1 MVLKMNTKNF
11 FTNKKLIYWIIFIL
25 YAILNFIFLLNHE
38 PWRDE
43 VHSWLMAKE
52 LSIPELIVESRYDGH
67 PILWHLIL
75 MPFAKLNFPI
85 ITLNLIS
92 YIVLLVTVW
101 LFLFKTDV
109 NFIIKVFATFT
120 IPYTYIYSCI
130 SRNYC
135 LILLLLVIIAILYP
149 KRHKI
154 PILYSIP
161 ICFLIHTHSLSWGI
175 VAGLTITFYF
185 LEIYLYFKKK
195 NTANIKHILIGLGLI
210 VINTILVVLQ
220 LFGTSNPDYMANS
233 SSVVMDYTTISLIL
247 LAFCLIFTFFS
258 GKKCLK
264 EFVILLCGIGFQ
276 IFVYLTFY
284 SSIMFQ
290 RQILIYVLFL
300 FYIMILPKQ
309 NIKNFLQNSLVA
321 FFIIF
326 TLVCGYKEFS
336 SYLTQDF
343 SKPYSCAKE
352 MASYI
357 NENIPDNTTIL
368 IDNSVIG
375 QTIIPYLKPS
385 ISFYDIEH
393 NKYVDCA
400 NTSHDYK
407 KLAEVLSNSDMLSGN
422 YIIICNNS
430 FDLGQENLIY
440 YTDSA
445 IINENYYLYYFN

>member
-1 MVLKMNTKNF
+1 
-11 FTNKKLIYWIIFIL
+11 
-25 YAILNFIFLLNHE
+25 
-38 PWRDE
+38 
-43 VHSWLMAKE
+43 
-52 LSIPELIVESRYDGH
+52 
-67 PILWHLIL
+67 
-75 MPFAKLNFPI
+75 
-85 ITLNLIS
+85 
-92 YIVLLVTVW
+92 
-101 LFLFKTDV
+101 
-109 NFIIKVFATFT
+109 
-120 IPYTYIYSCI
+120 
-130 SRNYC
+130 
-135 LILLLLVIIAILYP
+135 
-149 KRHKI
+149 
-154 PILYSIP
+154 
-161 ICFLIHTHSLSWGI
+161 
-175 VAGLTITFYF
+175 
-185 LEIYLYFKKK
+185 
-195 NTANIKHILIGLGLI
+195 
-210 VINTILVVLQ
+210 
-220 LFGTSNPDYMANS
+220 
-233 SSVVMDYTTISLIL
+233 
-247 LAFCLIFTFFS
+247 
-258 GKKCLK
+258 
-264 EFVILLCGIGFQ
+264 
-276 IFVYLTFY
+276 
-284 SSIMFQ
+284 MFQ
-290 RQILIYVLFL
+290 RQMLIYVLFL
-300 FYIMILPKQ
+300 FYIMLLPKQ
-309 NIKNFLQNSLVA
+309 NIKYFLQNSLVV